1 MGRCA
6 GVFDEGV
13 FSGIDYVLAQA
24 ARFGIKV
31 IIALNNCWEDHDGV
45 GNVRVPVSSLS
56 AFGLFSHPLYSHH
69 ALSRSLEED
78 HVGVGNVCI
87 LAVAP

>member
-6 GVFDEGV
+6 GVFDEDVFRGV
-13 FSGIDYVLAQA
+13 DYVLAQA

-31 IIALNNCWEDHDGV
+31 IVALNNYWENHDGV
-45 GNVRVPVSSLS
+45 GNVRVPISSLS
-56 AFGLFSHPLYSHH
+56 TVGLFSHPLYSHH
-69 ALSRSLEED
+69 ALSRLLGEV